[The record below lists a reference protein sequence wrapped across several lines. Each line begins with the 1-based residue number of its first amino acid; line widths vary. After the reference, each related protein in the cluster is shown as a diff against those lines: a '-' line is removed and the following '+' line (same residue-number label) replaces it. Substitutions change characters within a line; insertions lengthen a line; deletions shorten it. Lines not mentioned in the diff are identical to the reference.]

1 MAEQDDDYF
10 NDLSRQSMSQDA
22 TQSQSGNT
30 GGNTSPTEDDGNP
43 IPRPKRMACIVCRKR
58 KLRCDGQK
66 PSCGTCARVGHNCAY
81 DEVRKKSGPKRGY
94 VKQLEARLAQVEILL
109 KNQEPENSWN
119 ETNRNAPPNPS
130 MPSAASNP
138 LSGVGDLLNFVN
150 ASTSQIPDV
159 TRQPQGSQNA
169 APTTNSNFDPESS
182 WEVISLG
189 LEEPLPTQDVIDE
202 LFDVFFTKIHPSNPM
217 IHRPRFFAS
226 MNLAP
231 HMRPPVCLRY
241 IMWALAASIT
251 PKYSFLEEHLYARAR
266 KYIHLDEMKGHGEHM
281 VSVSH
286 CQAWVLI
293 SLYEFK
299 QMFFPRA
306 WISVGRAAR
315 MAAMMC
321 FNRLDGVG
329 LDVKHCVPPP
339 VDWVEREERRRTF
352 WLCFSEDR
360 YASIGTGWPMVFDE
374 RDIMTNLPSSEEAY
388 LTGTPETAPSLKD
401 VLAGDIANLS
411 PLGSVA
417 VMACIFGLNLTHL
430 HRPDPHDREDDVN
443 GEFWKRHRA
452 YDNILLNISL
462 SLPHSLRLPQGI
474 ADPNIIFSNMAIHT
488 STICLHQAAIFK
500 AEKHKNMTQIAA
512 ESKRRCIIA
521 ADQISSIMKMVSHT
535 DLSLLNPFSAFCLY
549 VAARVFVQYLKSRPE
564 GQAVKSSLQFLLT
577 ALGALKQFS
586 ALTESF
592 LIQLD
597 VDLSGTTFGSSM
609 RSMRSKEA
617 VEAHSGSNQ
626 YCTPLAN
633 IRSSE
638 ADAIAEVNL
647 NRDAA
652 ANNSSPVGTSA
663 SSQSFGSLPNR
674 QRSNN
679 TPRNDQQPLNVHRNI
694 ALDSTD
700 TTNNHSNNHSPQQ
713 DDNAMLTNF
722 DMDVS
727 PVVGGGSEH
736 MHSENASP
744 QTMNSSSNHSN
755 PAFTPPSMEQTSMGG
770 HLNNV
775 AAKSSMDPSLIDF
788 STGLEGFSNN
798 GNISFSPFFD
808 SNAMDTG
815 MNALGMENP
824 LPLNETWGGQPQ
836 NTAVANNEFGDMM
849 GNTNTFSERQ
859 FDLLL
864 QGMGWNGWNDQA

>member
-1 MAEQDDDYF
+1 MTEPDEDYF
-10 NDLSRQSMSQDA
+10 NNLSRQSISQDA
-22 TQSQSGNT
+22 SQSQSGNT
-30 GGNTSPTEDDGNP
+30 GGNTSPTEDDNNP
-43 IPRPKRMACIVCRKR
+43 IPRTKRVACIVCRKR

-66 PSCGTCARVGHNCAY
+66 PSCATCARVGHNCAY

-109 KNQEPENSWN
+109 KNQEPDNSSN
-119 ETNRNAPPNPS
+119 ETSRNAPPSTS
-130 MPSAASNP
+130 MPPAAPSTM
-138 LSGVGDLLNFVN
+138 SGVGDLLNFVN
-150 ASTSQIPDV
+150 NSASQHSDAIRQSQA
-159 TRQPQGSQNA
+159 SQNG
-169 APTTNSNFDPESS
+169 APTTNSNLDAESS
-182 WEVISLG
+182 WEVLSLG
-189 LEEPLPTQDVIDE
+189 LEEPLPTQDVMDE
-202 LFDVFFTKIHPSNPM
+202 LFDIFFQKIHPSHPM
-217 IHRPRFFAS
+217 IHRPRFFTS
-226 MNLAP
+226 MSLAP

-293 SLYEFK
+293 GLYEFK

-306 WISVGRAAR
+306 WISVGRGAR

-339 VDWVEREERRRTF
+339 CDWVEREERRRTF
-352 WLCFSEDR
+352 WMSFSQDR

-374 RDIMTNLPSSEEAY
+374 RDIMTNLPASEEAY
-388 LTGTPETAPSLKD
+388 LTGTPEKAPSLKD
-401 VLAGDIANLS
+401 VLAGDITNLS

-430 HRPDPHDREDDVN
+430 HRPDPQDREDDVN

-462 SLPHSLRLPQGI
+462 SLPQALRLPQGI
-474 ADPNIIFSNMAIHT
+474 ADPNIVFSNMAIHT

-500 AEKHKNMTQIAA
+500 AEKHKTMNQIAA

-521 ADQISSIMKMVSHT
+521 ADQIASIMKMVSHT

-609 RSMRSKEA
+609 RSMRSKEVQSESDTCA
-617 VEAHSGSNQ
+617 PIV
-626 YCTPLAN
+626 N

-638 ADAIAEVNL
+638 ADTLAEGNT
-647 NRDAA
+647 NKN
-652 ANNSSPVGTSA
+652 ANANHSGSPAGMPA

-679 TPRNDQQPLNVHRNI
+679 TSRNEQQSSFMYHKGGFET
-694 ALDSTD
+694 STD
-700 TTNNHSNNHSPQQ
+700 TANNHTPHR
-713 DDNAMLTNF
+713 DDNDMLTNF
-722 DMDVS
+722 NMDIS
-727 PVVGGGSEH
+727 PVVSGISDH
-736 MHSENASP
+736 IISENASP
-744 QTMNSSSNHSN
+744 QTTNSSSNN
-755 PAFTPPSMEQTSMGG
+755 AFTPPNMEQTSIGG
-770 HLNNV
+770 PINNLPPKV
-775 AAKSSMDPSLIDF
+775 PLDPSPVDF
-788 STGLEGFSNN
+788 SAGLDGFSNN
-798 GNISFSPFFD
+798 GNVSFSPFFD
-808 SNAMDTG
+808 SNTLNTG
-815 MNALGMENP
+815 MDDLAMENHTNGNWES
-824 LPLNETWGGQPQ
+824 LIQGSGLASN
-836 NTAVANNEFGDMM
+836 AVGEMM
-849 GNTNTFSERQ
+849 GNTNDFSDRQ

-864 QGMGWNGWNDQA
+864 QNMGWNGWPS